1 MNIPSSIASDY
12 ARWRKF
18 LHDNVRFL
26 MKGSEIHTEEHCA
39 RVLLFALLIAEEMKL
54 PQDDREALGAASVF
68 HDSRR
73 MEDGYD
79 TGHGDG
85 AAAYYREYCEK
96 GGLSFDQRVFDVMSF
111 HDRDDTLGIEAMKQK
126 KPPLKDEILLYKIFK
141 DADAL
146 DRFRLGPNGLDPR
159 FLRTK
164 KPKDSYPTPRK
175 YGKRARNS
183 RQKEEQP
190 CAALFLFP

>member
-1 MNIPSSIASDY
+1 MNISSTIASDY
-12 ARWRKF
+12 VRWRKF
-18 LHDNVRFL
+18 LHDNVHFL
-26 MKGSEIHTEEHCA
+26 MKESEIHTEEHCA

-79 TGHGDG
+79 TGHGDR
-85 AAAYYREYCEK
+85 AAAYYREYCQK
-96 GGLSFDQRVFDVMSF
+96 GGLAYDQRVFDVMSY
-111 HDRDDTLGIEAMKQK
+111 HDRDDPVGIKAMKQK

-164 KPKDSYPTPRK
+164 EAKRLVSYARK
-175 YGKRARNS
+175 VW
-183 RQKEEQP
+183 EEIKK
-190 CAALFLFP
+190 

>member
-111 HDRDDTLGIEAMKQK
+111 HDRDDTL
-126 KPPLKDEILLYKIFK
+126 KDEILLYKIFK

-164 KPKDSYPTPRK
+164 EAKGLVSYAK
-175 YGKRARNS
+175 KVW
-183 RQKEEQP
+183 EESKK
-190 CAALFLFP
+190 